1 MNGGEGAAA
10 AVDELGISSGA
21 TLGLHSNA
29 GEGDVTMGEAEEIL
43 GGFWWVVESGGLRD
57 YGSLCVLRPLRL
69 ILKNGDLPL
78 LCHPHTA

>member
-1 MNGGEGAAA
+1 
-10 AVDELGISSGA
+10 
-21 TLGLHSNA
+21 
-29 GEGDVTMGEAEEIL
+29 MGEAEEIL

-78 LCHPHTA
+78 LCQPHTA